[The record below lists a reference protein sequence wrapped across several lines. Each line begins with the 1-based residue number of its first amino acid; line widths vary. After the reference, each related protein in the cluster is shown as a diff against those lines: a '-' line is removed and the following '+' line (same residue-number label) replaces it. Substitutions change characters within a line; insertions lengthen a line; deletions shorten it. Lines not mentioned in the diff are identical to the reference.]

1 MERLV
6 GNAQGQA
13 AVEGEITLPGGLR
26 EEARV
31 LSAGAMVVL
40 ENVEAQQDKVILEGR
55 VVFHAL
61 YTQGDP
67 DKPQAMEASADF
79 THTLDLPGA
88 QARMLCRG
96 DAAVEHV
103 EATAYSGRLG
113 LRAILQTRCRVL
125 STQPVAA
132 LTGITGVEGL
142 EQRTCTLSLKRTVA
156 QGQAEALLREEYDL
170 PAGLQITQTLYGTA
184 IPRVTEITG
193 GLGRA
198 GVSGT
203 VALRSTTPPILP
215 ASPCASPG
223 TPCPLTRRWS
233 SPARMG
239 SSWTAGRWSRTWPWS
254 ARKAPRAS
262 VPCGW
267 RCSWASPPGPTAGRM

>member
-1 MERLV
+1 MEMKCLRENLQMERLV
-6 GNAQGQA
+6 GSAQGQA

-40 ENVEAQQDKVILEGR
+40 DNVEAQQDKVVLEGR

-103 EATAYSGRLG
+103 EAAAYSGRLG
-113 LRAILQTRCRVL
+113 LKAILQTRCRVL
-125 STQPVAA
+125 SSQPVAA
-132 LTGITGVEGL
+132 LTAAFAPDQSRPAQRGDDLFKILETDVLRLRDGL
-142 EQRTCTLSLKRTVA
+142 ERRVAHAGTSGKFYHNTEGVAALGKEFHGFTPAVFPLLAWSCVHCHSRCCEFAAKRKE
-156 QGQAEALLREEYDL
+156 QGAFFAVSAGRHRGENGCRRGMVHVPNAAAAL
-170 PAGLQITQTLYGTA
+170 PA
-184 IPRVTEITG
+184 
-193 GLGRA
+193 
-198 GVSGT
+198 
-203 VALRSTTPPILP
+203 
-215 ASPCASPG
+215 
-223 TPCPLTRRWS
+223 
-233 SPARMG
+233 
-239 SSWTAGRWSRTWPWS
+239 
-254 ARKAPRAS
+254 
-262 VPCGW
+262 
-267 RCSWASPPGPTAGRM
+267 

>member
-1 MERLV
+1 MHMPLRTTNAGGTKPY
-6 GNAQGQA
+6 GNEMPSGEFANGAPGGQRQGQA

-132 LTGITGVEGL
+132 LTGITGV
-142 EQRTCTLSLKRTVA
+142 
-156 QGQAEALLREEYDL
+156 
-170 PAGLQITQTLYGTA
+170 
-184 IPRVTEITG
+184 
-193 GLGRA
+193 GRA
-198 GVSGT
+198 GAAHLHPFPEAHGG
-203 VALRSTTPPILP
+203 
-215 ASPCASPG
+215 PG
-223 TPCPLTRRWS
+223 PGG
-233 SPARMG
+233 SPAPGGIR
-239 SSWTAGRWSRTWPWS
+239 P
-254 ARKAPRAS
+254 ARGAADYANP
-262 VPCGW
+262 VWHGH
-267 RCSWASPPGPTAGRM
+267 PPG

>member
-113 LRAILQTRCRVL
+113 LKAI
-125 STQPVAA
+125 
-132 LTGITGVEGL
+132 
-142 EQRTCTLSLKRTVA
+142 
-156 QGQAEALLREEYDL
+156 
-170 PAGLQITQTLYGTA
+170 
-184 IPRVTEITG
+184 
-193 GLGRA
+193 
-198 GVSGT
+198 
-203 VALRSTTPPILP
+203 
-215 ASPCASPG
+215 
-223 TPCPLTRRWS
+223 
-233 SPARMG
+233 
-239 SSWTAGRWSRTWPWS
+239 
-254 ARKAPRAS
+254 
-262 VPCGW
+262 
-267 RCSWASPPGPTAGRM
+267 